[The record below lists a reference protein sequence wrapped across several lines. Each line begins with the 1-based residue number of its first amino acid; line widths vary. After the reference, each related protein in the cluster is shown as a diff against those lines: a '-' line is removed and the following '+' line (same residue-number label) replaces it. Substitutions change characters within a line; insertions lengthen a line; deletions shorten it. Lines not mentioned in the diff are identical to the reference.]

1 MNETRPESVHE
12 ATNRIPKRHGA
23 PWENEEFHTLI
34 KGIID
39 GLSLTELADHHQR
52 TCAGISWAAMRLI
65 PPSLLPDSHTQSIDV
80 LARYLHEA
88 EKVDR
93 QLMVAAICPAVGAPV
108 RDVPVLDPENRPTP
122 MGQSVLSDAT
132 VSKTDDDTQAG
143 DLRETFT
150 ANAEP
155 SVNNTSCSDVTMLV
169 SAAVTGISRERVR
182 NVLEKRL
189 GMEELLTLAEIGAEW
204 DISGERVRQIQ
215 ERGFRWL
222 AARARIEGTPGA
234 TLKKLLE
241 PISNSPDDLVEWLV
255 NIVRRDFMISQGLAA
270 RFILCTAGFPKRRVL
285 EIVARLP
292 RLERSKKMRLCE
304 LDQSSVVVERIES
317 VLNDWLKYS
326 DWPLVTEPPPPAT
339 QLSAQRIVNDSD
351 IAGGFYSHKLGR
363 MVQFESGLEF
373 NILSLLERS
382 ERVAY
387 YQEQPV
393 VIPYTY
399 NGKEFQYYPDL
410 FVATVDGRGLLVEVK
425 PTDYMALSFNRAKA
439 VAGRAW
445 AHARGW
451 GWLIVN
457 DNHTF
462 RQLKEH
468 HVPASIWTLIDS
480 ELNARGVLTWRD
492 LATLRAQHGLTRLDL
507 TAYIIQSGAELD
519 RAFHITSRNVSG
531 FL

>member
-1 MNETRPESVHE
+1 MNETRTESVYE
-12 ATNRIPKRHGA
+12 ATHRIPARHGA

-34 KGIID
+34 KGIIG

-65 PPSLLPDSHTQSIDV
+65 PPALRPDSHTQSVDV
-80 LARYLHEA
+80 LARYLREA
-88 EKVDR
+88 EEVDQR
-93 QLMVAAICPAVGAPV
+93 SIVAAVCPAVGTPVHDVQV
-108 RDVPVLDPENRPTP
+108 RDSANPPPP
-122 MGQSVLSDAT
+122 AGQSVLSNAT

-143 DLRETFT
+143 DLREIFA

-155 SVNNTSCSDVTMLV
+155 SVYNAIGSDVVMLV
-169 SAAVTGISRERVR
+169 SAAVTGISGERDR

-189 GMEELLTLAEIGAEW
+189 GMEEPLTLAEIGAEW

-215 ERGFRWL
+215 ERGFRRL

-241 PISNSPDDLVEWLV
+241 PISASPDDLVEWLF

-270 RFILCTAGFPKRRVL
+270 RFILCTAGFPKRQVL
-285 EIVARLP
+285 EIVALLP
-292 RLERSKKMRLCE
+292 RLERSQKMRLCE
-304 LDQSSVVVERIES
+304 LDQSSVAVERIES
-317 VLNDWLKYS
+317 VLNDWLRYS
-326 DWPLVTEPPPPAT
+326 DWPLVIEPPPPAI
-339 QLSAQRIVNDSD
+339 QLSAQRVVNDSD

-363 MVQFESGLEF
+363 TVQFESGLELD
-373 NILSLLERS
+373 ILTLLERS

-387 YQEQPV
+387 YQEQPA

-399 NGKEFQYYPDL
+399 NGKELQYYPDL
-410 FVATVDGRGLLVEVK
+410 FVSTVDGRGLLVEVK
-425 PTDYMALSFNRAKA
+425 PTDCMALSLNRAKA

-457 DNHTF
+457 DHHTF
-462 RQLKEH
+462 RQLEEH

-492 LATLRAQHGLTRLDL
+492 LVTLRTQHGLTRLDL

-519 RAFHITSRNVSG
+519 RAYRITSRKVSG